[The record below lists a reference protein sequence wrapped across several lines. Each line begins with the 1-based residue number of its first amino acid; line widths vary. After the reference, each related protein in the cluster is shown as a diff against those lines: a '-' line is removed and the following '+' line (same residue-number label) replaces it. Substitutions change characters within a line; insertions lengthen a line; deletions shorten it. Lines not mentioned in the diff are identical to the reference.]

1 MDREGSQA
9 IAASAPVAANLGQ
22 FLDWVA
28 ARPRRYA
35 ETMAAWR
42 TSCPRLAAWEDA
54 VEGGLVRVAA
64 EHGQAYAEARV
75 ELTAQGVA
83 RLTRGDAG

>member
-1 MDREGSQA
+1 MDEVSG
-9 IAASAPVAANLGQ
+9 AAVAANLGQ

-28 ARPRRYA
+28 ARPRSYG

-54 VEGGLVRVAA
+54 IGAGLVRVAA
-64 EHGQAYAEARV
+64 EDGQAYAEARV
-75 ELTAQGVA
+75 ELTAHGAA
-83 RLTRGDAG
+83 RLARGDGG

>member
-1 MDREGSQA
+1 MDEISG
-9 IAASAPVAANLGQ
+9 APVAANLQQ

-28 ARPRRYA
+28 ARPRLYG

-54 VEGGLVRVAA
+54 VEAGLVRVAA
-64 EHGQAYAEARV
+64 EGGQAYAEARV
-75 ELTAQGVA
+75 ELTARGVA
-83 RLTRGDAG
+83 RLSAVAGE

>member
-1 MDREGSQA
+1 MDEVGG
-9 IAASAPVAANLGQ
+9 APVAANLGQ

-28 ARPRRYA
+28 ARPRRYG

-54 VEGGLVRVAA
+54 IEAGLVCVAA
-64 EHGQAYAEARV
+64 KDGQAYAEARV
-75 ELTAQGVA
+75 ELTARGAA
-83 RLTRGDAG
+83 RLAREAKRGG